1 MKLVIFICRY
11 VEPFRSYVLPIDGAS
26 SKIEVFPSLKGRG
39 GHFGGHLGI
48 YLYPLL
54 FHHENDFNGF
64 LGTQNLSKD
73 TKFIT
78 PRQMQME
85 LYWV

>member
-1 MKLVIFICRY
+1 MKCLIFICRY
-11 VEPFRSYVLPIDGAS
+11 VEPFRSYALPTDGS
-26 SKIEVFPSLKGRG
+26 PRKLRFVPRRKGAAAILADIWEFTFTRY
-39 GHFGGHLGI
+39 FFN
-48 YLYPLL
+48 P
-54 FHHENDFNGF
+54 ENDFNGF
-64 LGTQNLSKD
+64 LDTQNLGKD